1 MTEYTISIIYDWSI
15 HKNEIKKLLQ
25 DNYLIWN
32 SSKLKNL
39 TNDELKDE
47 LKKFKIDTEFDIPKN
62 ITGSS
67 GIYEDLNENKNETI
81 LIKMIRMLNTDIIL
95 DVKYT
100 LNIDNMILIYKGIC
114 GEFYKE
120 LFILCKNLGCLV
132 IKIVDDEIVFK
143 NKINIELIKNI
154 NNIESEKN
162 IKIQNFK
169 IKSELLDLYSD
180 DFKNKWIE
188 LLKNN

>member
-32 SSKLKNL
+32 SSKLKDL

-67 GIYEDLNENKNETI
+67 GIYEDLNENKSETI

-100 LNIDNMILIYKGIC
+100 LNIDNMILIYKGIH

-120 LFILCKNLGCLV
+120 LFTLCKNLGCLV